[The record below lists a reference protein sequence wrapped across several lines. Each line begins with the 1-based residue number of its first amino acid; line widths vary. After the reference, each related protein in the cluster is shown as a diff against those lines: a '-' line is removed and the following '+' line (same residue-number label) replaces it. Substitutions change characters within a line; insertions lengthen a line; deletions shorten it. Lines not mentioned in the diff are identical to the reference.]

1 MPAGLAER
9 ELGLRHA
16 AEPDRAQVDDLAP
29 RAVHAEAVELLVKL
43 VEPLLEAADAG
54 RADLVRVDRDGDLV
68 ALPVVA
74 HVGGVRDRPRVG
86 RDPLALEPV
95 VRAAAELVEDPGHLG
110 RLGLR
115 EQPDVRLGEL
125 VAEVGDEIAD
135 GAEQAGRRRH
145 EDRERPHQLGDGVC
159 VERPGAAVGDERE
172 VARVVAALDG
182 DEAQR
187 ARHVLVHDREDSLR
201 GLLGRREAHRVGDRL
216 HRGARRLDVERHLAA
231 EQLRR
236 QVPEH
241 DVRVGHRRQLAAPAV
256 GGRAGG
262 GARRLRP
269 DAQRLRQLG
278 HVGDRAAT
286 RADRVDVDGR
296 DADAEVR
303 DRRLAPDR
311 RLPVLA
317 ERDVGGRPSHVE
329 REDVLEA
336 GLGGDE
342 EGAGDTAG
350 RPGEHRVDR
359 VPCRLAGRHQ
369 PGVRAEDVHVRLR
382 PDRLELGLEAIHVV
396 GDLRPHVGVHA
407 GRQRPLVLPE
417 LGQHLGAERH
427 REARVEALDDGAD
440 LLLVG
445 WVHVGVDE
453 CDGER
458 LDARL
463 DEVADDLLDL
473 RLVDRDDD
481 RTAGVQA
488 LDCLTRVGERRRRIG
503 LDHDDPPRQR
513 AGRLGA
519 GEMEDLPEARR
530 RDQPDARPLGLEH
543 GVRRDGRAVKDVLQL
558 VDADARLVAD
568 PPNAGEHALRRIVG
582 RRRRLDAELRAA
594 VALRYEEEVG
604 ERAADVNPQPVR
616 HLGVLSVLAGDR
628 LVLERVPPPDV
639 TDREAH
645 TTPSSRN
652 SRSSES
658 VSPSSPQ

>member
-1 MPAGLAER
+1 M
-9 ELGLRHA
+9 
-16 AEPDRAQVDDLAP
+16 
-29 RAVHAEAVELLVKL
+29 HAEAVELLVQL
-43 VEPLLEAADAG
+43 VEPLLEAADAD

-74 HVGGVRDRPRVG
+74 HVGGVRDRPGVG
-86 RDPLALEPV
+86 RDPLALEPGV
-95 VRAAAELVEDPGHLG
+95 GAAAELVEDPGHLL
-110 RLGLR
+110 RLGLG
-115 EQPDVRLGEL
+115 EQADVRLGEL

-135 GAEQAGRRRH
+135 GAEQARRRRH
-145 EDRERPHQLGDGVC
+145 EDGERPHQLGDGVR

-201 GLLGRREAHRVGDRL
+201 GLLDRREAHRVGDRL
-216 HRGARRLDVERHLAA
+216 DRGARRLDVERHLAA

-236 QVPEH
+236 KVTEH
-241 DVRVGHRRQLAAPAV
+241 DVRVGHGRQLAAPAV
-256 GGRAGG
+256 GGRAGS

-269 DAQRLRQLG
+269 DAERLRQLG
-278 HVGDRAAT
+278 HVGDRAAA

-359 VPCRLAGRHQ
+359 VPRRLAGRHQ
-369 PGVRAEDVHVRLR
+369 PRVGAEDVHVRLR
-382 PDRLELGLEAIHVV
+382 ADRLELGLEAVHVV

-417 LGQHLGAERH
+417 LGQDLGAERH

-440 LLLVG
+440 LLLVRG
-445 WVHVGVDE
+445 VHVGVDQ
-453 CDGER
+453 R
-458 LDARL
+458 
-463 DEVADDLLDL
+463 
-473 RLVDRDDD
+473 DR
-481 RTAGVQA
+481 
-488 LDCLTRVGERRRRIG
+488 
-503 LDHDDPPRQR
+503 
-513 AGRLGA
+513 
-519 GEMEDLPEARR
+519 
-530 RDQPDARPLGLEH
+530 
-543 GVRRDGRAVKDVLQL
+543 
-558 VDADARLVAD
+558 
-568 PPNAGEHALRRIVG
+568 
-582 RRRRLDAELRAA
+582 
-594 VALRYEEEVG
+594 
-604 ERAADVNPQPVR
+604 
-616 HLGVLSVLAGDR
+616 
-628 LVLERVPPPDV
+628 
-639 TDREAH
+639 
-645 TTPSSRN
+645 
-652 SRSSES
+652 
-658 VSPSSPQ
+658 